1 MPDLKEEYSR
11 VLINKKLEIA
21 GWNLLDTKQ
30 VELAMSSKSG
40 ESDYLLLDQGKPL
53 AVLEAKR
60 PNTDPYIAKK
70 QAKDY
75 SNDYKVKFVILSNG
89 FTHYFWDL
97 ESKRDAYEIQNLPSL
112 NDLKRIE
119 LKKINPKK
127 RIDNRISKNYF
138 KNEGYDIE
146 LRNYQIDAIKRITD
160 GLNNNQ
166 NKFLLEMATGTGKT
180 ILAAALI
187 KTLLENKY
195 VERVLFLVDR
205 VELAK
210 QTWEDFQNYLKIYS
224 PVIYNSK
231 KFKHGDILGS
241 SVIISTLQSMLAK
254 RKYRKDFTPFYFDL
268 IVNDEAHRSIY
279 GNSREIM
286 EYFNSIRIG
295 LTATPKN
302 YLKNLNENELS
313 DSKKLELRKLKD
325 TYSNFD
331 CDPGESTFRY
341 DLIDAVNDPE
351 GPFLVLPKI
360 LNLKTDITNQS
371 LDDKGWSINIDDQDY
386 NFKIGQLEK
395 KVFIPERNK
404 IMCEEFL
411 KNGLKE
417 PNGNFGKSIIFT
429 ISKNHAREITKILN
443 SIKPESA
450 IQITSDI
457 PHGSD
462 LAKDFRDNKLNEKIA
477 VTVDMLSTG
486 YNCRDILNLGF
497 FRPVF
502 SPTSY
507 IQMKGRGTRLF
518 EFKYKDKIFPKEN
531 FYILDFCGV
540 AEFFDEKY
548 DYNKSLIIQQD
559 KKVSLKKGEFDSENF
574 QNKDTSVDETS
585 FNQSL
590 LPTWKGRD
598 LIVNRDLIEVGNK
611 GQKVDYMTFR
621 GEFEKELNDVKKNN
635 SNFRNALDEEDL
647 ERIDTIIKEEI
658 FDKPEMYF
666 NKERLNEAYN
676 LPIDIASLTLNILN
690 GDNLPTKNEIIQNYV
705 DDLSYRNKLSSKDK
719 QILQSI
725 ISYIFNDKDSF
736 KKFLEGDYSIFNTTQ
751 FNQLGGI
758 KSIQNLKDRE
768 NIFNEIRDSRLNF

>member
-518 EFKYKDKIFPKEN
+518 EFRYKDKIFPKEN

-559 KKVSLKKGEFDSENF
+559 KKVGLKKGEFDSENF

>member
-559 KKVSLKKGEFDSENF
+559 KKVGLKKGEFDSENF

>member
-559 KKVSLKKGEFDSENF
+559 KKVGLKKGEFDSENF

-736 KKFLEGDYSIFNTTQ
+736 KKFLERDYSIFNTTQ

>member
-1 MPDLKEEYSR
+1 
-11 VLINKKLEIA
+11 
-21 GWNLLDTKQ
+21 
-30 VELAMSSKSG
+30 
-40 ESDYLLLDQGKPL
+40 
-53 AVLEAKR
+53 
-60 PNTDPYIAKK
+60 
-70 QAKDY
+70 
-75 SNDYKVKFVILSNG
+75 
-89 FTHYFWDL
+89 
-97 ESKRDAYEIQNLPSL
+97 
-112 NDLKRIE
+112 
-119 LKKINPKK
+119 
-127 RIDNRISKNYF
+127 
-138 KNEGYDIE
+138 
-146 LRNYQIDAIKRITD
+146 
-160 GLNNNQ
+160 
-166 NKFLLEMATGTGKT
+166 MATGTGKT

>member
-1 MPDLKEEYSR
+1 
-11 VLINKKLEIA
+11 
-21 GWNLLDTKQ
+21 
-30 VELAMSSKSG
+30 
-40 ESDYLLLDQGKPL
+40 
-53 AVLEAKR
+53 
-60 PNTDPYIAKK
+60 
-70 QAKDY
+70 
-75 SNDYKVKFVILSNG
+75 
-89 FTHYFWDL
+89 
-97 ESKRDAYEIQNLPSL
+97 
-112 NDLKRIE
+112 
-119 LKKINPKK
+119 
-127 RIDNRISKNYF
+127 
-138 KNEGYDIE
+138 
-146 LRNYQIDAIKRITD
+146 
-160 GLNNNQ
+160 
-166 NKFLLEMATGTGKT
+166 
-180 ILAAALI
+180 
-187 KTLLENKY
+187 
-195 VERVLFLVDR
+195 
-205 VELAK
+205 
-210 QTWEDFQNYLKIYS
+210 
-224 PVIYNSK
+224 
-231 KFKHGDILGS
+231 
-241 SVIISTLQSMLAK
+241 MLAK